1 MSIRKKMAVPV
12 ALAIGVLGIM
22 VVAQIASASHPRP
35 KSATPTRVSL
45 VPAYKQCTAANS
57 THGAPLTFPSCNP
70 PVQASSFLTVGTP
83 DANGAVANAVGSIRL
98 DVLVQSAPASN
109 DVSIVA
115 AMSDVRC
122 KPAESACGAANA
134 ADGPDYTG
142 QVQGTA
148 QIRITDHYNGASG
161 TDPGTVTDIP
171 FPVNTSCTATAGN
184 TGQGSDCNIATTA
197 NAVVVGSVKTGKRA
211 NVEIQQLQVFDGGA
225 VGIAGASDATLFQ
238 VQGIFIP

>member
-1 MSIRKKMAVPV
+1 MVLPV
-12 ALAIGVLGIM
+12 ALALGALGIM
-22 VVAQIASASHPRP
+22 VVAQVALASHARP
-35 KSATPTRVSL
+35 KAATPLSVSL

-83 DANGAVANAVGSIRL
+83 DANGAPANAIGSVRL
-98 DVLVQSAPASN
+98 DVLVQPAPASN

-115 AMSDVRC
+115 KMADVRC
-122 KPAESACGAANA
+122 KPAETACGAANA

-148 QIRITDHYNGASG
+148 QIRITDHYNGAGG
-161 TDPGTVTDIP
+161 TDAGTVTDIP

-184 TGQGSDCNIATTA
+184 TAQGSDCNVTTTA

-211 NVEIQQLQVFDGGA
+211 NVEIQQLQIFDGGA
-225 VGIAGASDATLFQ
+225 AGIAGATDATLFQ